1 MHESLVENLSRFT
14 PDGSALDR
22 DALLFAAGQAS
33 VRRPV
38 RTWGVLVG
46 TLAACQ
52 LLTLVLLWPQS
63 KPDTDRFAEGPP
75 PAAIL
80 AEAAASADLN
90 DPTSLQTLTQRLM
103 KSQDGDLPREASSE
117 SLVTE
122 SPPLRASSAFIAIE

>member
-33 VRRPV
+33 ARRPI
-38 RTWGVLVG
+38 RTWGLLVG

-63 KPDTDRFAEGPP
+63 RPDSDRYAEGPP
-75 PAAIL
+75 PAATL
-80 AEAAASADLN
+80 PDPAVSADLN
-90 DPTSLQTLTQRLM
+90 NPTSLQALTQLLL
-103 KSQDGDLPREASSE
+103 KSQDGDLPREASSDL
-117 SLVTE
+117 LVTE
-122 SPPLRASSAFIAIE
+122 SPPLRASSALVTIE